1 MLTQSSD
8 SLHTVKYR
16 YGADGQRTNK
26 YSVSGDKGESIYFNK
41 LWTWRR
47 DSFTPSAGN
56 YCKNIFLDK
65 TRIVTKVR
73 AADETSSADAHR
85 EYFYHGDHLQSA
97 TLITDYEGAVYERIN
112 YTPYGELWLEKSDN
126 NGENYLP
133 YRFTGKEL
141 DSETGLYYYGA
152 RYLDPMYSRWLSTDP
167 ALGEYI
173 PQAPVS
179 DEAKKHNQNLPGM
192 GGVFNTVN
200 MNLYHYAGNN
210 PVKYVDPD
218 GNEIREITGE
228 RKTIVQNGTNNA
240 IRNLSKIIND
250 ISNFD
255 GTNNKLQASAGL
267 FLGYDIN
274 KNRDR
279 ASLQQSL
286 SMIKS
291 DLEGMSVSDIKYDT
305 ETKGFRA
312 AYINQFIKN
321 GEIEYSK
328 EIYITEAGFLGVEFF
343 DKSMD
348 GMLIHEESHKVLKTT
363 DGGYGSRESNKLQN
377 KQENADS
384 WRLFYESYIYDKV
397 QD

>member
-26 YSVSGDKGESIYFNK
+26 YSIAGDKGESIYFNK
-41 LWTWRR
+41 LWTWRK
-47 DSFTPSAGN
+47 DSFTPNAGN
-56 YCKNIFLDK
+56 FCKNIFLDR

-173 PQAPVS
+173 PQAPIS

-200 MNLYHYAGNN
+200 LSLYHYAANN
-210 PVKYVDPD
+210 PIKYTDPD
-218 GNEIREITGE
+218 GKKVFNKSNEYVLLRTEDSGYVILPPNSTYDGKNVENYDYKSKNVTVIDMGKIDGVIQSSGDILKVTDSQE
-228 RKTIVQNGTNNA
+228 TSLKSLLPDVDVKISKDKTMTIDGPISKLVNSKGDKKKEKGGRSDRSGMYKVGDKEGAGNWIDRNPSQEKMKNMANGKQYF
-240 IRNLSKIIND
+240 IEKSDISKI
-250 ISNFD
+250 
-255 GTNNKLQASAGL
+255 
-267 FLGYDIN
+267 
-274 KNRDR
+274 
-279 ASLQQSL
+279 
-286 SMIKS
+286 
-291 DLEGMSVSDIKYDT
+291 LEDS
-305 ETKGFRA
+305 
-312 AYINQFIKN
+312 
-321 GEIEYSK
+321 GEGK
-328 EIYITEAGFLGVEFF
+328 
-343 DKSMD
+343 
-348 GMLIHEESHKVLKTT
+348 
-363 DGGYGSRESNKLQN
+363 
-377 KQENADS
+377 
-384 WRLFYESYIYDKV
+384 
-397 QD
+397 